1 MFTSQFLSLS
11 RCAAKQ
17 SGKSKRRCCDVI
29 CCWDTVDEDTV
40 TRLNGRRHLCCLCRP
55 RNDIEFDNAVHLSCS
70 DVVFFWLDFTATI
83 FGILAVS
90 MTLTAEEV
98 ILVVADMEGYS
109 SNLRS
114 KLTAAVLGN
123 LAVRITVQFV
133 KSVRLLNVCRVV
145 NTKVMKV
152 RIIGF

>member
-1 MFTSQFLSLS
+1 
-11 RCAAKQ
+11 
-17 SGKSKRRCCDVI
+17 
-29 CCWDTVDEDTV
+29 
-40 TRLNGRRHLCCLCRP
+40 
-55 RNDIEFDNAVHLSCS
+55 
-70 DVVFFWLDFTATI
+70 
-83 FGILAVS
+83 